1 MDELQEGLRLRPVLN
16 RSGMQMKSLSRGIS
30 IHVMASED
38 EEFAYSAGELD
49 DEEEDD
55 VDWEDVS
62 TSQQISH
69 SPSVSLDVSKPL
81 SEPQD
86 SASNTDSASNIDDKP
101 AEEDEKIAEPAQN
114 LQQIDWE
121 QVNRSL
127 AEQDA
132 ASVTRKRRRTPIRL
146 TKDEKQREKALHQT
160 HLLVLLAARVK
171 WSKLSRS
178 QLLQGLLLSL
188 TAASDVDFFADMK
201 QQPLAYS
208 LELLIRWFN
217 REFRLTEEGELRGE
231 VMTESTLM
239 DVFFAREGRDF
250 ELAVLFAAL
259 CGALQLRYRLTC

>member
-1 MDELQEGLRLRPVLN
+1 
-16 RSGMQMKSLSRGIS
+16 
-30 IHVMASED
+30 MASED

-49 DEEEDD
+49 DEEEDG

-62 TSQQISH
+62 TSQQIPD
-69 SPSVSLDVSKPL
+69 SPPVSLDVSKSL
-81 SEPQD
+81 SEPQ
-86 SASNTDSASNIDDKP
+86 DSASNIDDKP

-217 REFRLTEEGELRGE
+217 QEFRLTEDGELRGE
-231 VMTESTLM
+231 VMTEASLM

-250 ELAVLFAAL
+250 EL
-259 CGALQLRYRLTC
+259 